1 MAPAGLPTH
10 TSYWFSSRRSFR
22 SCRVRLS
29 LTRLHAARSGPSPL
43 VDSPLLFVC
52 AYLGR
57 LCTQRVCWPPTNP
70 PCACARSFAR
80 SLTHTLSSHNRE
92 ETRQDG
98 GEDESSERRKTE
110 RKREKDDVCL
120 RTPLFRRG
128 EEIGP
133 PRSNRGR
140 RFGTGQKHR
149 SAETEF
155 RATPGRVR
163 PAGTDR
169 PEEFAGKREFSSR
182 IFVNLT
188 RQNYRGITLSPEP
201 TCCGRCIR
209 QLRQE
214 LPTCEEL
221 SKRHKRVVPC
231 IEDELFAVA

>member
-80 SLTHTLSSHNRE
+80 SLTHTLSRHNRE

-98 GEDESSERRKTE
+98 GEEREQREERRRENERKMMCAYAHHSSSEERRSDRRDRIE
-110 RKREKDDVCL
+110 GDVSA
-120 RTPLFRRG
+120 RVKSTD
-128 EEIGP
+128 P
-133 PRSNRGR
+133 PRPS
-140 RFGTGQKHR
+140 F
-149 SAETEF
+149 
-155 RATPGRVR
+155 ATPGRVR

-169 PEEFAGKREFSSR
+169 PEE
-182 IFVNLT
+182 
-188 RQNYRGITLSPEP
+188 
-201 TCCGRCIR
+201 IR
-209 QLRQE
+209 R
-214 LPTCEEL
+214 
-221 SKRHKRVVPC
+221 
-231 IEDELFAVA
+231 